1 MSYIKLILG
10 LVSLL
15 NTLITWA
22 RERQLISEAE
32 HAQIAVLMAEQDK
45 VIAEANR
52 IRNLPIP
59 DGVSDEFDRHTH
71 PRSN

>member
-1 MSYIKLILG
+1 MSYVKLILG

-32 HAQIAVLMAEQDK
+32 HNLIAQQIAEQDK

-59 DGVSDEFDRHTH
+59 DSMPDEFDRHH
-71 PRSN
+71 NP